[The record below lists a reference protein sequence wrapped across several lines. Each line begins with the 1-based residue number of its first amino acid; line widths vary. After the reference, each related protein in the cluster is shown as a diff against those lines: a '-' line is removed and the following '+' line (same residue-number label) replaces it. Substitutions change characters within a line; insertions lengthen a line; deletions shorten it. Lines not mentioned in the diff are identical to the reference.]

1 MAQTKLISDAE
12 QAGDHVYGAGLSSF
26 HNLTPRQQ
34 EVFDLLVAYIYQHGY
49 PPTVQELAGLI
60 GVTSPNAVTLHLRAL
75 HKKNFI
81 KLSRGVSRGIS
92 VVGRKEPLLAV
103 QLLQEMIADE
113 PGARDRALEFLR
125 VYEARL

>member
-12 QAGDHVYGAGLSSF
+12 QAGEHVDGAGLSSF

-75 HKKNFI
+75 HKKLHKTI
-81 KLSRGVSRGIS
+81 SRCFLWDFCR
-92 VVGRKEPLLAV
+92 RKKGTITCRA
-103 QLLQEMIADE
+103 AAA
-113 PGARDRALEFLR
+113 GNDR
-125 VYEARL
+125 